1 MNANQN
7 VNMLTNNESS
17 VTSISVL
24 KYGMGVIQTAVV
36 TQTRKKYFKK
46 KNCTSDGHNK

>member
-24 KYGMGVIQTAVV
+24 SYGMGVIQTAVV
-36 TQTRKKYFKK
+36 TQALIESNTDLV
-46 KNCTSDGHNK
+46 TVLLQDE